1 MSVPYRV
8 KYVDGQPRVIDE
20 SDHVVPGAIVLKITF
35 GHEPLTD
42 LEGTSIVLNG
52 HNSAT
57 VVVNRQKIYDV
68 PFVQ

>member
-8 KYVDGQPRVIDE
+8 KYVDGKPRVIDA
-20 SDHVVPGAIVLKITF
+20 SDQDVPGALVLKITF

-42 LEGTSIVLNG
+42 HEGTAIVLNG

-57 VVVNRQKIYDV
+57 IVVNRQKLYDV
-68 PFVQ
+68 PFVS

>member
-8 KYVDGQPRVIDE
+8 KYLDGKPQVIDE
-20 SDHVVPGAIVLKITF
+20 SDQGVPGALVLKITF

-42 LEGTSIVLNG
+42 AEGTGVVLNG

-57 VVVNRQKIYDV
+57 IVVNRQKLYDV
-68 PFVQ
+68 PFVS

>member
-8 KYVDGQPRVIDE
+8 KYLDGKPRVIDE
-20 SDHVVPGAIVLKITF
+20 GGQDVSGALVLKITF

-42 LEGTSIVLNG
+42 AEGTTIVLNG

-57 VVVNRQKIYDV
+57 VVVNRQKLYDV
-68 PFVQ
+68 PFVS

>member
-8 KYVDGQPRVIDE
+8 QLTNGKPQVIDE
-20 SDHVVPGAIVLKITF
+20 AGQPVPGSLVLKIAF

-42 LEGTSIVLNG
+42 SEGTTVILTG

-57 VVVNRQKIYDV
+57 IVVNRQKIYDV
-68 PFVQ
+68 PLIG